1 MSKNPKTPGT
11 TAGHDSRGRVVTDA
25 RLARARHLLVD
36 LDGTLV
42 RQQEAIAG
50 AAELLAH
57 FDGRY
62 AIVSNNSTH
71 TAPGLSR
78 RLRRLGLRVPAERIV
93 LAGELAVRQLV
104 REHPGARVLLAASP
118 ALQRFARSLGCQQVQ
133 VGADFV
139 LLALDMQFS
148 HARLALVVN
157 ELLRGAR
164 LVVSNA
170 DATHPGPHGRVVP
183 ETGALLA
190 AVVAASGVQPW
201 RVVGKP
207 APLLFE
213 EGLRCL
219 GARAEDTVVVGDN
232 PLTDAEG
239 AARLGMACVLV
250 GTARGAVAPSVAGL
264 LAGPVEVAAAEG
276 AEGMEGAEGVE
287 GAASAAAPPQY
298 RLSDS
303 TLKVWRSVRTE
314 VS

>member
-11 TAGHDSRGRVVTDA
+11 TAGHDSRGRMVTDA

-276 AEGMEGAEGVE
+276 AEGMEGAEGAE
-287 GAASAAAPPQY
+287 GAASAAAPAQY

-303 TLKVWRSVRTE
+303 TSKVWRSVRTE

>member
-1 MSKNPKTPGT
+1 MSMNLKTQSAPAD
-11 TAGHDSRGRVVTDA
+11 TASQRSLFTDA

-42 RQQEAIAG
+42 RQQEPIAG

-71 TAPGLSR
+71 TAPGLAQ
-78 RLRRLGLRVPAERIV
+78 RLRRLGLRVPPGRSV
-93 LAGELAVRQLV
+93 LAGELTVRQLA
-104 REHPGARVLLAASP
+104 REHPGARVLLVASP
-118 ALQRFARSLGCQQVQ
+118 ALQRLARSLGCQQVQ
-133 VGADFV
+133 AGADFV
-139 LLALDMQFS
+139 LLALDMHFN
-148 HARLALVVN
+148 HARLALAAN

-164 LVVSNA
+164 LIVSNA
-170 DATHPGPHGRVVP
+170 DATHPGPKGRVVP

-201 RVVGKP
+201 RVTGKP

-239 AARLGMACVLV
+239 ARRLGMACVLV
-250 GTARGAVAPSVAGL
+250 GSASDAVAPSVAGL
-264 LAGPVEVAAAEG
+264 LAEPAETAEVP
-276 AEGMEGAEGVE
+276 
-287 GAASAAAPPQY
+287 SQY

-303 TLKVWRSVRTE
+303 TSKVWRSVRTE

>member
-1 MSKNPKTPGT
+1 MSMNPPTPGT
-11 TAGHDSRGRVVTDA
+11 PAGHGSRGGVVTDA

-42 RQQEAIAG
+42 RQQEPIAG

-71 TAPGLSR
+71 TASGLAQ
-78 RLRRLGLRVPAERIV
+78 RLRRLGLRVPPERIV
-93 LAGELAVRQLV
+93 LAGELAVRQLA
-104 REHPGARVLLAASP
+104 REHPETRVLLAASP
-118 ALQRFARSLGCQQVQ
+118 ALQRLARSLGCQQVQ
-133 VGADFV
+133 AGADFV
-139 LLALDMQFS
+139 LLALDLHFS

-157 ELLRGAR
+157 EVLRGAR
-164 LVVSNA
+164 LIVSNA
-170 DATHPGPHGRVVP
+170 DATHPGPQDRVVP

-201 RVVGKP
+201 RVIGKP

-213 EGLRCL
+213 EGLRRL

-239 AARLGMACVLV
+239 AAQLGMACVLV
-250 GTARGAVAPSVAGL
+250 GQASGAIARSVAGL
-264 LAGPVEVAAAEG
+264 FAAPVEPIEAAG
-276 AEGMEGAEGVE
+276 AP
-287 GAASAAAPPQY
+287 SQY
-298 RLSDS
+298 RLSES
-303 TLKVWRSVRTE
+303 TSKVWRSVRTE

>member
-1 MSKNPKTPGT
+1 MIKNHKTL
-11 TAGHDSRGRVVTDA
+11 AIRDA

-42 RQQEAIAG
+42 RQQEVIAG

-57 FDGRY
+57 FEGRY

-71 TAPGLSR
+71 TAPGLAQ
-78 RLRRLGLRVPAERIV
+78 RLRRLGLRVPAARIV

-104 REHPGARVLLAASP
+104 REHPDARVMPIASP
-118 ALQRFARSLGCQQVQ
+118 ALQRYARSLGCQLVQ
-133 VGADFV
+133 ADADFV
-139 LLALDMQFS
+139 LLALDMHFS
-148 HARLALVVN
+148 HARLAVAVN

-201 RVVGKP
+201 SITGKP

-213 EGLRCL
+213 EGLRCI
-219 GARAEDTVVVGDN
+219 GARPEDTVVVGDN

-250 GTARGAVAPSVAGL
+250 GSGPGAVAATVGGL
-264 LAGPVEVAAAEG
+264 FETSGRVEPAE
-276 AEGMEGAEGVE
+276 
-287 GAASAAAPPQY
+287 APAQY
-298 RLSDS
+298 LLSES
-303 TLKVWRSVRTE
+303 TSKVWRSVRTE

>member
-1 MSKNPKTPGT
+1 MSMNPPIPGT
-11 TAGHDSRGRVVTDA
+11 PTGHGSRGGVATDA

-42 RQQEAIAG
+42 RQQEPIPG

-71 TAPGLSR
+71 TASGLAQ
-78 RLRRLGLRVPAERIV
+78 RLRRLGLRVPPKRIV
-93 LAGELAVRQLV
+93 LAGELAVRQLA

-118 ALQRFARSLGCQQVQ
+118 ALQRLARSLGCQQVQ
-133 VGADFV
+133 AGADFV
-139 LLALDMQFS
+139 LLALDLHFS

-157 ELLRGAR
+157 EVLRGAR
-164 LVVSNA
+164 LIVSNV
-170 DATHPGPHGRVVP
+170 DATHPGPQDRVVP

-201 RVVGKP
+201 RVIGKP

-213 EGLRCL
+213 EGLRRL

-250 GTARGAVAPSVAGL
+250 GQASGAIARSVAGL
-264 LAGPVEVAAAEG
+264 FAAPVEPIEAAE
-276 AEGMEGAEGVE
+276 
-287 GAASAAAPPQY
+287 APSQY
-298 RLSDS
+298 RLSES
-303 TLKVWRSVRTE
+303 TSKVWRSVRTE

>member
-1 MSKNPKTPGT
+1 MNKNIQSTEAT
-11 TAGHDSRGRVVTDA
+11 EGHDSRGRVVTDV

-42 RQQEAIAG
+42 RQQELIAG

-62 AIVSNNSTH
+62 VIVSNNSTH
-71 TAPGLSR
+71 TAPGLAQH
-78 RLRRLGLRVPAERIV
+78 LHGLGLRVPPERIV

-104 REHPGARVLLAASP
+104 REHPGARMLLVASP
-118 ALQRFARSLGCQQVQ
+118 ELQRFARSLGCQQVE
-133 VGADFV
+133 VDADFV
-139 LLALDMQFS
+139 LLALDMEFS
-148 HARLALVVN
+148 HARLAVVAN

-170 DATHPGPHGRVVP
+170 DATHPGPQGRVVP
-183 ETGALLA
+183 ETGSLLA
-190 AVVAASGVQPW
+190 AVVEASGVQPW

-213 EGLRCL
+213 EGLRFMD
-219 GARAEDTVVVGDN
+219 ARAEDTVVVGDN

-250 GTARGAVAPSVAGL
+250 GKANGAVAPSVAGL
-264 LAGPVEVAAAEG
+264 LVGLAE
-276 AEGMEGAEGVE
+276 MQLPHKPH
-287 GAASAAAPPQY
+287 AASSELVESARY
-298 RLSDS
+298 R
-303 TLKVWRSVRTE
+303 
-314 VS
+314 

>member
-1 MSKNPKTPGT
+1 
-11 TAGHDSRGRVVTDA
+11 VVTDA

-42 RQQEAIAG
+42 RQQEPIPG

-71 TAPGLSR
+71 TASGLAQ
-78 RLRRLGLRVPAERIV
+78 RLRRLGLRVPPERIV
-93 LAGELAVRQLV
+93 LAGELAVRQLA

-118 ALQRFARSLGCQQVQ
+118 ALQRLARSLGCQQVQ
-133 VGADFV
+133 AGADFV
-139 LLALDMQFS
+139 LLALDLHFS

-164 LVVSNA
+164 LIVSNA
-170 DATHPGPHGRVVP
+170 DATHPGPQDRVVP

-201 RVVGKP
+201 RVIGKP

-213 EGLRCL
+213 EGLRRL

-250 GTARGAVAPSVAGL
+250 GQASGAIARSVAGL
-264 LAGPVEVAAAEG
+264 FAAPVEPIEAAG
-276 AEGMEGAEGVE
+276 A
-287 GAASAAAPPQY
+287 SSQY
-298 RLSDS
+298 RLSES
-303 TLKVWRSVRTE
+303 TSKVWRSVRTE

>member
-1 MSKNPKTPGT
+1 MSTNHKTP
-11 TAGHDSRGRVVTDA
+11 AVTDA

-50 AAELLAH
+50 AAELLKH
-57 FDGRY
+57 FEGRY

-71 TAPGLSR
+71 TAPGLAQ

-104 REHPGARVLLAASP
+104 SEQPGARVMMVASP
-118 ALQRFARSLGCQQVQ
+118 ALQRYARSLGCDLVQ
-133 VGADFV
+133 SDADFV

-148 HARLALVVN
+148 HARLALAVN
-157 ELLRGAR
+157 ELLRGAQ
-164 LVVSNA
+164 LVASNA

-190 AVVAASGVQPW
+190 AVVAASGVRPL
-201 RVVGKP
+201 RVTGKP

-239 AARLGMACVLV
+239 AGRLGMACVLV
-250 GTARGAVAPSVAGL
+250 GQAPGAVAPSVAGL
-264 LAGPVEVAAAEG
+264 FASSGPAQPVEETA
-276 AEGMEGAEGVE
+276 
-287 GAASAAAPPQY
+287 QY
-298 RLSDS
+298 RLSES
-303 TLKVWRSVRTE
+303 TSKVWRSVRTE

>member
-1 MSKNPKTPGT
+1 MSMNPPIPGT
-11 TAGHDSRGRVVTDA
+11 PAGHGSRGGVVTDA

-42 RQQEAIAG
+42 RQQEPIAG

-71 TAPGLSR
+71 TASGLAQ
-78 RLRRLGLRVPAERIV
+78 RLRQLGLRVPPERIV
-93 LAGELAVRQLV
+93 LAGELAVRQLA
-104 REHPGARVLLAASP
+104 REHPGTRVLLAASP
-118 ALQRFARSLGCQQVQ
+118 AMQRLARSLGCQQVQ
-133 VGADFV
+133 AGADFV
-139 LLALDMQFS
+139 LLALDMHFS
-148 HARLALVVN
+148 HTRLTLVVN
-157 ELLRGAR
+157 EVLRGAR
-164 LVVSNA
+164 LIVSNA
-170 DATHPGPHGRVVP
+170 DVTHPGPQDRVVP

-201 RVVGKP
+201 RVIGKP

-219 GARAEDTVVVGDN
+219 GARPEDTVVVGDN

-250 GTARGAVAPSVAGL
+250 GQASGAVAPSVAGL
-264 LAGPVEVAAAEG
+264 LAEPAET
-276 AEGMEGAEGVE
+276 
-287 GAASAAAPPQY
+287 AAAPSQY

-303 TLKVWRSVRTE
+303 TSKVWRSVRTE

>member
-1 MSKNPKTPGT
+1 MSTNHTTPGGAEGLHAPRRT
-11 TAGHDSRGRVVTDA
+11 VTDA
-25 RLARARHLLVD
+25 RLARARYLLVD

-71 TAPGLSR
+71 TAPGLAQ
-78 RLRRLGLRVPAERIV
+78 RLRRLGLRVPAHCIV
-93 LAGELAVRQLV
+93 LAGELAVQTLA
-104 REHPGARVLLAASP
+104 REHPGARVLMAASP
-118 ALQRFARSLGCQQVQ
+118 ALQRHARAQGCQLVQ
-133 VGADFV
+133 GDADFV
-139 LLALDMQFS
+139 LLALDMRFS
-148 HARLALVVN
+148 HARLSLVVN

-164 LVVSNA
+164 LIVSNA
-170 DATHPGPHGRVVP
+170 DTTHPGPQGRVVP

-201 RVVGKP
+201 RVIGKP

-213 EGLRCL
+213 QGLRCL
-219 GARAEDTVVVGDN
+219 GARAEETVVVGDN

-250 GTARGAVAPSVAGL
+250 GHAGGAVARSVAGL
-264 LAGPVEVAAAEG
+264 FAESAESSERVADPDAAN
-276 AEGMEGAEGVE
+276 AAH
-287 GAASAAAPPQY
+287 AASNKAPAQY

-303 TLKVWRSVRTE
+303 TSKVWRSVRTE
-314 VS
+314 AS

>member
-11 TAGHDSRGRVVTDA
+11 AVGHDRRGSVVTDA

-42 RQQEAIAG
+42 RQQEPIAG

-71 TAPGLSR
+71 TAPGLSQ
-78 RLRRLGLRVPAERIV
+78 RLRRLGLRVPPERIV
-93 LAGELAVRQLV
+93 LAGELAVRQLA

-133 VGADFV
+133 ADADFV
-139 LLALDMQFS
+139 LLALDMHFS

-170 DATHPGPHGRVVP
+170 DATHPGPQGRVVP

-201 RVVGKP
+201 RVIGKP

-250 GTARGAVAPSVAGL
+250 GQASGAVAPSVAGL
-264 LAGPVEVAAAEG
+264 LAEPVETAAAL
-276 AEGMEGAEGVE
+276 
-287 GAASAAAPPQY
+287 SQY

-303 TLKVWRSVRTE
+303 TSKVWRSVRTE

>member
-1 MSKNPKTPGT
+1 MSKNPPTPG
-11 TAGHDSRGRVVTDA
+11 RGSVATDA

-42 RQQEAIAG
+42 RQQEPIAG

-71 TAPGLSR
+71 TAPGLAL
-78 RLRRLGLRVPAERIV
+78 RLRRIGLRVPAERIV
-93 LAGELAVRQLV
+93 LAGELAVRQLA
-104 REHPGARVLLAASP
+104 REHPGARVLMAASP
-118 ALQRFARSLGCQQVQ
+118 ALQRLARSLGCEQVQ
-133 VGADFV
+133 AGA
-139 LLALDMQFS
+139 Q
-148 HARLALVVN
+148 
-157 ELLRGAR
+157 
-164 LVVSNA
+164 
-170 DATHPGPHGRVVP
+170 GRVVP

-190 AVVAASGVQPW
+190 AVTTASGVQPW

-250 GTARGAVAPSVAGL
+250 GSASGAAAPSVAGL
-264 LAGPVEVAAAEG
+264 LAPAPLVQAEE
-276 AEGMEGAEGVE
+276 AV
-287 GAASAAAPPQY
+287 PQY

-303 TLKVWRSVRTE
+303 TSKVWRSVRTE

>member
-1 MSKNPKTPGT
+1 MSENPT
-11 TAGHDSRGRVVTDA
+11 TQENATGPASQRGVFTDA

-57 FDGRY
+57 FDGRC

-71 TAPGLSR
+71 TAPGLAQ

-104 REHPGARVLLAASP
+104 REHPQARVLMAASP
-118 ALQRFARSLGCQQVQ
+118 ALQRYARAQGCQLVQ
-133 VGADFV
+133 GGADFV
-139 LLALDMQFS
+139 LLALDMHFS

-164 LVVSNA
+164 LLVSNA
-170 DATHPGPHGRVVP
+170 DTTHPGPQGRVVP

-190 AVVAASGVQPW
+190 AVVAASGVQPM
-201 RVVGKP
+201 RVTGKP
-207 APLLFE
+207 AAQLFE

-219 GARAEDTVVVGDN
+219 GACAEDTVVVGDN

-250 GTARGAVAPSVAGL
+250 GQASGAVAASVAGL
-264 LAGPVEVAAAEG
+264 FA
-276 AEGMEGAEGVE
+276 
-287 GAASAAAPPQY
+287 AASASAPGGAQAQSAAQAPSQY
-298 RLSDS
+298 RLSES
-303 TLKVWRSVRTE
+303 TSKVWRSVRTE

>member
-1 MSKNPKTPGT
+1 MSTNHKTPGNAT
-11 TAGHDSRGRVVTDA
+11 GQASQAGAFTDA

-42 RQQEAIAG
+42 RQQQAIAG

-71 TAPGLSR
+71 TAPGLAQ

-104 REHPGARVLLAASP
+104 REHPEARVLMAASP
-118 ALQRFARSLGCQQVQ
+118 ALQRYARSQGCQLVPG
-133 VGADFV
+133 GADFV
-139 LLALDMQFS
+139 LLALDMHFS

-164 LVVSNA
+164 LLVSNA

-190 AVVAASGVQPW
+190 AVVAASGVQPM
-201 RVVGKP
+201 RVTGKP

-219 GARAEDTVVVGDN
+219 GARPEDTVVVGDN

-239 AARLGMACVLV
+239 ARRLGMACVLV
-250 GTARGAVAPSVAGL
+250 GQAPGAVAASVAGL
-264 LAGPVEVAAAEG
+264 FAGAAVDGGGGASAG
-276 AEGMEGAEGVE
+276 AE
-287 GAASAAAPPQY
+287 APAQAPSQY
-298 RLSDS
+298 RLSES
-303 TLKVWRSVRTE
+303 TSKVWRSVRTE

>member
-1 MSKNPKTPGT
+1 MSMNPPTPRT
-11 TAGHDSRGRVVTDA
+11 PAGHGSRGGVVTDA

-42 RQQEAIAG
+42 RQQEPIAG

-71 TAPGLSR
+71 TAPGLAQ
-78 RLRRLGLRVPAERIV
+78 RLRRLGLRVPPERIV
-93 LAGELAVRQLV
+93 LAGELAVRQLA
-104 REHPGARVLLAASP
+104 REHPAARVLLAASP
-118 ALQRFARSLGCQQVQ
+118 ALQRLARSLGCQQVQ
-133 VGADFV
+133 AGADFV
-139 LLALDMQFS
+139 LLALDMHFS

-164 LVVSNA
+164 LIVSNV
-170 DATHPGPHGRVVP
+170 DATHPGPQDRVVP

-201 RVVGKP
+201 RVIGKP

-219 GARAEDTVVVGDN
+219 GACAEDTVVVGDN

-250 GTARGAVAPSVAGL
+250 GQASGAVARSVAGL
-264 LAGPVEVAAAEG
+264 FAAPVEPIEAAG
-276 AEGMEGAEGVE
+276 AP
-287 GAASAAAPPQY
+287 SQY

-303 TLKVWRSVRTE
+303 TSKVWRSVRTE

>member
-1 MSKNPKTPGT
+1 MSMNLKTQSAPAD
-11 TAGHDSRGRVVTDA
+11 TASQRSLFTDA

-42 RQQEAIAG
+42 RQQEPIAG

-71 TAPGLSR
+71 TAPGLAQ
-78 RLRRLGLRVPAERIV
+78 RLRRLGLRVPPGRIV
-93 LAGELAVRQLV
+93 LAGELTVRQLA
-104 REHPGARVLLAASP
+104 REHPGARVLLVASP
-118 ALQRFARSLGCQQVQ
+118 ALQRLARSLGCQQVQ
-133 VGADFV
+133 AGADFV
-139 LLALDMQFS
+139 LLALDMHFN
-148 HARLALVVN
+148 HARLALAAN

-164 LVVSNA
+164 LIVSNA
-170 DATHPGPHGRVVP
+170 DATHPGPKGRVVP

-201 RVVGKP
+201 RVTGKP

-239 AARLGMACVLV
+239 ARRLGMACVLV
-250 GTARGAVAPSVAGL
+250 GSASDAVAPSVAGL
-264 LAGPVEVAAAEG
+264 LAEPAETAEVP
-276 AEGMEGAEGVE
+276 
-287 GAASAAAPPQY
+287 SQY

-303 TLKVWRSVRTE
+303 TSKVWRSVRTE

>member
-1 MSKNPKTPGT
+1 MIKNHKTPAIT
-11 TAGHDSRGRVVTDA
+11 NA

-42 RQQEAIAG
+42 RQQEVIAG

-57 FDGRY
+57 FEGRY
-62 AIVSNNSTH
+62 AVVSNNSTH
-71 TAPGLSR
+71 TAPGLAQ
-78 RLRRLGLRVPAERIV
+78 RLRRLGLRVPAARIV

-104 REHPGARVLLAASP
+104 REHPGARVMMVASP
-118 ALQRFARSLGCQQVQ
+118 ALQRYARSLGCQLVQ
-133 VGADFV
+133 ADAEFV
-139 LLALDMQFS
+139 LLALDMHFS
-148 HARLALVVN
+148 HARLSLAVN

-190 AVVAASGVQPW
+190 AVVAASGVQPSSIT
-201 RVVGKP
+201 GKP

-213 EGLRCL
+213 EGLRCI

-250 GTARGAVAPSVAGL
+250 GQAPGAVAASVAGL
-264 LAGPVEVAAAEG
+264 FDTSGPEEPAE
-276 AEGMEGAEGVE
+276 
-287 GAASAAAPPQY
+287 APAQY
-298 RLSDS
+298 RLSES
-303 TLKVWRSVRTE
+303 TSKVWRSVRTE

>member
-11 TAGHDSRGRVVTDA
+11 AAGHSGRGSVVTDA

-42 RQQEAIAG
+42 RQQEPIAG

-71 TAPGLSR
+71 TAPGLSQ
-78 RLRRLGLRVPAERIV
+78 RLRRLGLRVPPGRIV
-93 LAGELAVRQLV
+93 LAGELAVRQLAH
-104 REHPGARVLLAASP
+104 EHPGARVLLAASP
-118 ALQRFARSLGCQQVQ
+118 ALQRYARSLGCQQVQ
-133 VGADFV
+133 AGADFV
-139 LLALDMQFS
+139 LLALDMRFS
-148 HARLALVVN
+148 HARLAVVVN

-170 DATHPGPHGRVVP
+170 DATHPGPDGRVVP

-219 GARAEDTVVVGDN
+219 GARADSTVVVGDN

-250 GTARGAVAPSVAGL
+250 GTASGAVAPSVAGL
-264 LAGPVEVAAAEG
+264 FAERPAQAAAE
-276 AEGMEGAEGVE
+276 ATATDP
-287 GAASAAAPPQY
+287 AWRAQAPSQY

-303 TLKVWRSVRTE
+303 TSKVWRNVRTDL
-314 VS
+314 S